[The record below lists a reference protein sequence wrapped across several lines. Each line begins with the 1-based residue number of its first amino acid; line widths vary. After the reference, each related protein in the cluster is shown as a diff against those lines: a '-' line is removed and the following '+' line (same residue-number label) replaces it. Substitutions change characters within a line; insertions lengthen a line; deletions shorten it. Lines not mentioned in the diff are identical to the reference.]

1 MSLYISGIESGN
13 VSKIWNKC
21 YKFLELANNKS
32 QEELS
37 LEDIKEL
44 CENQEMQLWVIFDDN
59 EKIYG
64 AGATQIIDYPNKTVC
79 RIVTLGGIE
88 FKKWKHTLKIIE
100 EWARHMDCEAVEMF
114 CRKGFKKELQD
125 YEYKEIY
132 TVLGKKL
139 TSYH

>member
-1 MSLYISGIESGN
+1 MIHISGVLSEN
-13 VSKIWNKC
+13 VSKIWPKC
-21 YKFLELANNKS
+21 SKFIELGNDKS

-37 LEDIKEL
+37 LEDIKKH
-44 CENQEMQLWVIFDDN
+44 CEKNEMQLWVIFDEN

-64 AGATQIIDYPNKTVC
+64 AGTTQVIDYPNKTVC
-79 RIVTLGGIE
+79 RIVTLGGVE
-88 FKKWKHTLKIIE
+88 FKKWKHTLSTIE
-100 EWARHMDCEAVEMF
+100 EWAKEMKCEALEMF
-114 CRKGFKKELQD
+114 CRRVFKKELED